1 MICVKVG
8 LHCLCS
14 DILACFT
21 RRIALLSVDLH
32 LFCLY
37 EVDWYDLKCTV
48 LDELFFFTVVFSLSQ
63 FCLYFCWYS
72 NSARELYLYYLN
84 RQKRERKNVFIM
96 DDILTRDFRETCY
109 IKYLLAMM
117 YDSKTLASTHYGI
130 NYWFSNATITDRLVL

>member
-1 MICVKVG
+1 MFRHSCLFYKKNCVAFCRFTFV
-8 LHCLCS
+8 LLVWSRLIWFEMHCS
-14 DILACFT
+14 RWI
-21 RRIALLSVDLH
+21 I
-32 LFCLY
+32 
-37 EVDWYDLKCTV
+37 
-48 LDELFFFTVVFSLSQ
+48 FFTVVFSLSQ

>member
-48 LDELFFFTVVFSLSQ
+48 LDELFFLLKCLVYLS
-63 FCLYFCWYS
+63 FAYIFVRYS

-109 IKYLLAMM
+109 IKYLLATM

>member
-48 LDELFFFTVVFSLSQ
+48 LDELFFLLKCLVYLS
-63 FCLYFCWYS
+63 FAYIFVRYS

>member
-37 EVDWYDLKCTV
+37 QVDWYDLKCTV
-48 LDELFFFTVVFSLSQ
+48 LDELFFLLKCLVYLS
-63 FCLYFCWYS
+63 FAYIFVRYS